1 MGQRILV
8 TGGTGFLG
16 HYVTLALQKMGAEV
30 IPISKSTG
38 YDLRNEAEALQA
50 MVLVRPEVVIHLA
63 AVAGGLERHAK
74 DPGILFRDNMAI
86 GMNVVHATSV
96 AGAKLVT
103 VIPACAYPEN
113 GMAPFKEE
121 CFWDGLPEASTEIF
135 GTARKALLMMMR
147 GYQRQY
153 GLRFACLVPT
163 NLYGPGQKDTSYV
176 IPSLIWKV
184 AKARDAE
191 EDEIVCWG
199 TGKAKRSF
207 LYVADAAEA
216 IVAAVNLDDHDDIV
230 NLPGGKEVMMAD
242 LAEKIAE
249 YIGYDGKIV
258 WDPSKPE
265 GQLRR
270 ALDGSKAKRL
280 LDWEP
285 KTSLEKGLE
294 ATIDWLG
301 LKKAVPA
308 S

>member
-50 MVLVRPEVVIHLA
+50 MVLARPEVVIHLA

-74 DPGILFRDNMAI
+74 DPGILFRDNMTI

-113 GMAPFKEE
+113 AKVPFEE
-121 CFWDGLPEASTEIF
+121 DHFWEGLPEAATEVF

-163 NLYGPGQKDTSYV
+163 NLYGPGQKDESYV

-184 AKARDAE
+184 ARARAS
-191 EDEIVCWG
+191 EDDEVVCWG

-216 IVAAVNLDDHDDIV
+216 IASAVNLDDDDIV
-230 NLPGGKEVMMAD
+230 NLPGSEEVTMVD
-242 LAEKIAE
+242 LTEKIVGCM
-249 YIGYDGKIV
+249 GYEGKV
-258 WDPSKPE
+258 TWDPSKPE
-265 GQLRR
+265 GQSRR
-270 ALDGSKAKRL
+270 VLDGSKAKRL

-285 KTSLEKGLE
+285 RTSLENGLE

-301 LKKAVPA
+301 LKKPVPT